1 MYNVNK
7 NNTELNTQATSKY
20 YGQWETDKIIESYFK
35 NKSDGICI
43 EVGAANGYKGSNTK
57 YFEDIGWDALCIEP
71 NIEHKES
78 LTAHRKFVRY
88 YACGK
93 ENKELPLHIFRVGKD
108 DITSSLTSLSPD
120 ERLVEDHKEII
131 NDSYKVDVKVRTL
144 NWILENETSDTP
156 FENVVDI
163 DFISIDTEGTELD
176 VIKGLDFDKYS
187 VKLLIIENNYNDD
200 NIEEYMNLMGYK
212 KDKRYKI
219 NDFYIKHDE
228 NKI

>member
-219 NDFYIKHDE
+219 NDFYIKPEE